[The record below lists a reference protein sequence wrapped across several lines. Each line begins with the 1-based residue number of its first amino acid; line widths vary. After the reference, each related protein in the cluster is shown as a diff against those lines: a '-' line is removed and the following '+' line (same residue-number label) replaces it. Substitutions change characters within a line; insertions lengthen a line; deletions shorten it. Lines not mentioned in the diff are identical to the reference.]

1 MKKSKNGSPKKSQLG
16 KREAPNKKSSLVQ
29 REASLFLASVMRD
42 KKRRLAKLQKKKDKF
57 KNKKLRSNE
66 RL

>member
-16 KREAPNKKSSLVQ
+16 KREAPNKISSLVQ
-29 REASLFLASVMRD
+29 RKASLLLAKYNIMQD

-57 KNKKLRSNE
+57 KNKKLR
-66 RL
+66 